1 MAFAGDHASA
11 QGVCKADGPT
21 VDEIFA
27 ELLKAGT
34 NAPKFKVFDIRIK
47 RGDSA
52 KFKGKRKDGTDVEEA
67 GVVGELYLNG
77 TRIGDTLE
85 NDKLKIPVGDYP
97 GYMRYISEKNFAQGP
112 FGAMA
117 NVGDFLLEVGKVENR
132 TAILLHGGTKPWHS
146 AGCVLLGAVKSEKD
160 AAGKV
165 IRRWVDETN
174 ALRVLRT
181 SFYGSE
187 TPSACPNTAIR
198 IKIT

>member
-1 MAFAGDHASA
+1 MAFAGGRASA

-21 VDEIFA
+21 ADEIFT
-27 ELLKAGT
+27 EMLKAGS
-34 NAPKFKVFDIRIK
+34 NPPKFKVFDIQIK

-52 KFKGKRKDGTDVEEA
+52 KFKGKRADGTDVEEV

-77 TRIGDTLE
+77 SRIGDTLE
-85 NDKLKIPVGDYP
+85 NDKLKIPGGDYP
-97 GYMRYISEKNFAQGP
+97 GYLRYVSHKNFVQGP
-112 FGAMA
+112 FGTMA
-117 NVGDFLLEVGKVENR
+117 SVSDFLLEVGKVENR

-146 AGCVLLGAVKSEKD
+146 RGCVLLGAVQSEKD

-187 TPSACPNTAIR
+187 LPSTCPNTAIR
-198 IKIT
+198 MKIT